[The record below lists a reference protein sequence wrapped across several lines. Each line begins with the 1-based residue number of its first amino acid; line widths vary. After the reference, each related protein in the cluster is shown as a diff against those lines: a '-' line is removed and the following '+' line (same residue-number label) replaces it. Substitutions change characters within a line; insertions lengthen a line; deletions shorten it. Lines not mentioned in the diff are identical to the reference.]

1 LIGWVGMGSGRGA
14 GDGEREGSRTVIPV
28 ESGGAGGRFEWS
40 VHRPPALMYREIQS
54 MFPARKDGV
63 TKDNLLV
70 VTTCQRT
77 GPDLAGEGQEVDEEK
92 DRCLEVFMAF
102 GQQVA
107 EELAAAGHWA
117 DYVDPCTGHPV
128 REPINLVFPEVE
140 ALEMLLQYKCG
151 QAGNCKIVMHPQW
164 GSNVYPCSLFTTAP
178 ADVLAQAVRK
188 HLPQ

>member
-1 LIGWVGMGSGRGA
+1 M
-14 GDGEREGSRTVIPV
+14 VIPV
-28 ESGGAGGRFEWS
+28 ESGASNDRFEWS
-40 VHRPPALMYREIQS
+40 VHRPPALMYREIQA
-54 MFPARKDGV
+54 MFPARKAQV
-63 TKDNLLV
+63 TKENLLV

-77 GPDLAGEGQEVDEEK
+77 GPDLAGEGEEVDDEK

-102 GQQVA
+102 AKQVA
-107 EELAAAGHWA
+107 ETLQEAGHWA

-151 QAGNCKIVMHPQW
+151 QAGNCKIVMHPKW

-178 ADVLAQAVRK
+178 AELLANAVRNS
-188 HLPQ
+188 LPK